1 MPVDDLSILAADLQS
16 EARPDGNEVSWHI
29 SRAPAVIEA
38 LAKEGRKVLGLDI
51 RDYYADG
58 TFIEVPWSVY
68 NGSDVRAARNHA
80 LEALSHGDLP
90 GEWVL
95 ITW

>member
-1 MPVDDLSILAADLQS
+1 MPVDDLSILASDLRS
-16 EARPDGNEVSWHI
+16 EARPDGTEIRWHV
-29 SRAPAVIEA
+29 SRAPAVIEG
-38 LAKEGRKVLGLDI
+38 LAMEGRLVLGLDI

-68 NGSDVRAARNHA
+68 NGSDVRDARDLA
-80 LEALSHGDLP
+80 LEALSCGDLP